1 MTSTSDPLQHA
12 LSVVGDRWSPA
23 LVAALLDGPRRYGE
37 LQERLGGIAPNVLSA
52 RLRRLEREGL
62 VVARPYSERP
72 LRYAYEAT
80 EAARELEGALRL
92 LADWGERHARGF
104 SPAPADAEPDLAAED
119 DELLFA

>member
-1 MTSTSDPLQHA
+1 VPRDPDPLQHA

-23 LVAALLDGPRRYGE
+23 VVAALLDGPRRYGE
-37 LQERLGGIAPNVLSA
+37 LQEQLAPIAPNVLSA
-52 RLRRLEREGL
+52 RLRRLAQDGL
-62 VVARPYSERP
+62 LVARPYSERP

-80 EAARELEGALRL
+80 EAARELDGALRL

-104 SPAPADAEPDLAAED
+104 SPAPMDALPDLPGED